1 MAYNSKHKGSEIDAA
16 ITAVKNKE
24 NTWDGKQDALA
35 FAAGGNVQMSQ
46 AGNVL
51 TIHAKPKVVPVTL
64 TAAGWSDNTQTVT
77 VSGVSADET
86 AQLIQP
92 MPSAA
97 SQAAYI
103 EAGILCTGQGLESLT
118 FSCDTVP
125 TEDLTVYVVLT
136 EVAYDLQ

>member
-46 AGNVL
+46 VGNVL

-64 TAAGWSDNTQTVT
+64 NAAGWSDNTQTVT
-77 VSGVSADET
+77 VSGVSDDET

-103 EAGILCTGQGLESLT
+103 EAGILCIGQAEGSLT
-118 FSCDTVP
+118 FSCETAP
-125 TEDLTVYVVLT
+125 TADLTVYVVIT
-136 EVAYDLQ
+136 EVTA